1 MSKTSLFILV
11 FSIIIVGGILLYFID
26 KGEKKK

>member
-1 MSKTSLFILV
+1 MTKAGLFILV
-11 FSIIIVGGILLYFID
+11 FSIVIVGGILLYFID

>member
-1 MSKTSLFILV
+1 MSKTGLSILV
-11 FSIIIVGGILLYFID
+11 FSIIVVGGILLYFID